1 MSREES
7 VEAVA
12 ESIYQALAGD
22 QRTEAALEAGSEE
35 DIDAELRTWLEDVLD
50 PSFTTTHWE
59 LSSISTDG
67 LVDLL
72 AEAVKKSK
80 APLEEKMDSSISLL
94 TSSWLRMNA

>member
-1 MSREES
+1 MKMPFHLVKTLKNMKFRR
-7 VEAVA
+7 
-12 ESIYQALAGD
+12 Q
-22 QRTEAALEAGSEE
+22 
-35 DIDAELRTWLEDVLD
+35 DVLD

-80 APLEEKMDSSISLL
+80 APLEEKMDAFFVKFMGCSLGR
-94 TSSWLRMNA
+94 WIVFYG